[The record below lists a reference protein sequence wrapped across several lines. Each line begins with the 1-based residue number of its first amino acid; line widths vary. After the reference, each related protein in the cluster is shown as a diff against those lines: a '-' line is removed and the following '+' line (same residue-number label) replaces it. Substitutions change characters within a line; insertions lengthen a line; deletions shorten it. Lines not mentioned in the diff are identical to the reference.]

1 MTEQPL
7 SADADEQVIELTLA
21 TQIEAQSRDEEAPG
35 SGLGSFQLAQER
47 YQLLQTLGAGAMGEV
62 LAAQDQNLRRKVAY
76 KQIHSQMAVHPEVL
90 SRFVKEAQIT
100 AQLGHPNIIPIYD
113 LETHADGKT
122 AYTMKLIQGN
132 TLKDLL
138 QAAREDFEQKG
149 QARPEHNLNTLL
161 GYFLKV
167 CDAMHYAHVRGV
179 IHRDL
184 KPANLMIGPYG
195 EVYVMDWGIARLI
208 SQPDEWSEDLVRL
221 IEPDQNQPL
230 FEQTQ
235 MGKILGTPRYMS
247 PQQAAGKN
255 DSLDGRSDLFALGLI
270 LFEIVSLKPAFQA
283 SDQLSLLKKVLK
295 AEKEPLVHLFQQPI
309 APELAAIIHKATAR
323 KPEARYRHVAELAD
337 DLRRYLRGEAVL
349 ARPDNLRQKT
359 QRWMGQHP
367 VLSLGLLTGI
377 LLLGVLAIGG
387 SLLSRQR
394 AMEDTRWREQ
404 QTYDLLNQLLSHT
417 QSIDS
422 RLIYLEGLLRGVGS
436 QALDA
441 LNAGSPEP
449 RSLPP
454 VYHSAGFQ
462 LGPPPYPPDL
472 AKGPAYQD
480 PISVEQIVFH
490 SAPGADL
497 QALQPMYQ
505 KLRHLAPAM
514 RRAAI
519 RSALP
524 DSPLPPLA
532 RQKAMIQQG
541 ELPLTWINLG
551 WEAGLMVTYPG
562 TTYQPGY
569 DPRLRP
575 WYRVAKG
582 QQGPV
587 WGTPYP
593 DALGQGLLLT
603 CSLPLYDAQQRFV
616 GVGALDLLL
625 DYMARH
631 WLPMQHPAVT
641 AIYLLNQEGQVVSSL
656 RDQKPVLSPLKLAGD
671 TLKLSEFGRADVI
684 KGVQKRSS
692 GYLSSGQKR
701 YFFARLETLQWT
713 YLLEVDP
720 KVLFAAP

>member
-1 MTEQPL
+1 MTDNSQPTDEPD
-7 SADADEQVIELTLA
+7 DAIELTLS
-21 TQIEAQSRDEEAPG
+21 TQIEGQAAPG
-35 SGLGSFQLAQER
+35 TELSSFQLAAER

-76 KQIHSQMAVHPEVL
+76 KQIHAQMAVHPEVL

-122 AYTMKLIQGN
+122 AYTMKLIQGK
-132 TLKDLL
+132 TLKELI
-138 QAAREDFEQKG
+138 QAAREDFEHAG
-149 QARPEHNLNTLL
+149 QARPEHSLETLL

-184 KPANLMIGPYG
+184 KPANLMVGPYG

-208 SQPDEWSEDLVRL
+208 SEPEASHENLVRL
-221 IEPDQNQPL
+221 IEPDQTQPL

-255 DSLDGRSDLFALGLI
+255 EALDGRSDLFALGLI
-270 LFEIVSLKPAFQA
+270 LFEMVCLKPAFQA

-295 AEKEPLVHLFQQPI
+295 AEKETLVHPYRQPI

-323 KPEARYRHVAELAD
+323 KPEARYRHVAEMAD

-349 ARPDNLRQKT
+349 ARPDNLRQKL

-367 VLSLGLLTGI
+367 VLSLGLLT
-377 LLLGVLAIGG
+377 LVLVSGVLAIGG
-387 SLLSRQR
+387 ALLTRQQ
-394 AMEDTRWREQ
+394 AIETTRWREQ
-404 QTYDLLNQLLSHT
+404 QTYDLLNQMLAHT

-422 RLIYLEGLLRGVGS
+422 RLIYLEGLLRGIGS

-441 LNAGSPEP
+441 LEAGAPQVQTQ
-449 RSLPP
+449 P
-454 VYHSAGFQ
+454 VYHSAGFRLQ
-462 LGPPPYPPDL
+462 PSPYPPDL
-472 AKGPAYQD
+472 ARAPAYQA
-480 PISVEQIVFH
+480 PISLDQLVFH
-490 SAPGADL
+490 RAPGTDW
-497 QALQPMYQ
+497 QALQPFYQ
-505 KLRHLAPAM
+505 KLSHLAPVM

-524 DSPLPPLA
+524 ESPLPTLA

-541 ELPLTWINLG
+541 ELPLVWLNLG

-562 TTYQPGY
+562 SAYQPAY

-575 WYRVAKG
+575 WYRVARN
-582 QQGPV
+582 QRGPV
-587 WGTPYP
+587 WGKPYP
-593 DALGQGLLLT
+593 DAQGQGLLLT
-603 CSLPLYDAQQRFV
+603 CSLPLYDQQQRFV

-625 DYMARH
+625 DYMAQH
-631 WLPMQHPAVT
+631 WLPMEHPAVT
-641 AIYLLNQEGQVVSSL
+641 GIYLLNQAGQVVSTL
-656 RDQKPVLSPLKLAGD
+656 RDQKPIPQPLKLNGD
-671 TLKLSEFGRADVI
+671 TLALADFGKADVI
-684 KGVQKRSS
+684 KGVQQRSS
-692 GYLSSGQKR
+692 GYLNSGKQR
-701 YFFARLETLQWT
+701 YFFARLETLQ
-713 YLLEVDP
+713 
-720 KVLFAAP
+720 

>member
-1 MTEQPL
+1 MTEHPF
-7 SADADEQVIELTLA
+7 DADEQVIELTLS
-21 TQIEAQSRDEEAPG
+21 TQIEGQAAPG
-35 SGLGSFQLAQER
+35 TELGSLQLADER

-122 AYTMKLIQGN
+122 AYTMKLIQGK

-138 QAAREDFEQKG
+138 QAAREDFEQTG
-149 QARPEHNLNTLL
+149 QARPEHSLETLL

-184 KPANLMIGPYG
+184 KPANLMIGSYG

-221 IEPDQNQPL
+221 IEPDQSQPL

-255 DSLDGRSDLFALGLI
+255 ETLDGRSDLFALGLI
-270 LFEIVSLKPAFQA
+270 LFEITCLKPAFQA

-295 AEKEPLVHLFQQPI
+295 AEKEALTHRYHQPI

-323 KPEARYRHVAELAD
+323 KPEARYRHVAEMAD

-367 VLSLGLLTGI
+367 VLSLGLLTLV
-377 LLLGVLAIGG
+377 LLIGVLAIGG
-387 SLLSRQR
+387 SLLARQQ
-394 AMEDTRWREQ
+394 AIEASRWREQ
-404 QTYDLLNQLLSHT
+404 QTYDLLNQMLAHT

-441 LNAGSPEP
+441 LDAGAPQTQTQP
-449 RSLPP
+449 I
-454 VYHSAGFQ
+454 YQSAGFRLQ
-462 LGPPPYPPDL
+462 PSPYPPDL
-472 AKGPAYQD
+472 ARAPAYQD
-480 PISVEQIVFH
+480 PISLDQLVFH
-490 SAPGADL
+490 RAPGADP
-497 QALQPMYQ
+497 QALQPFYQ
-505 KLRHLAPAM
+505 KLSHLAPAL

-519 RSALP
+519 RSAMP
-524 DSPLPPLA
+524 ESPLPPLA

-541 ELPLTWINLG
+541 ELPLVWINLG
-551 WEAGLMVTYPG
+551 WEVGLMVTYPG
-562 TTYQPGY
+562 TAYQPTY

-575 WYRVAKG
+575 WYRVARE
-582 QQGPV
+582 QRDPI

-593 DALGQGLLLT
+593 DSQGQGLLLT
-603 CSLPLYDAQQRFV
+603 CSLPLYDQQQRFV
-616 GVGALDLLL
+616 GVGTLDLLL
-625 DYMARH
+625 DYLARH
-631 WLPMQHPAVT
+631 WLPMPHPAVT
-641 AIYLLNQEGQVVSSL
+641 GIYLLNQDGQVISAL
-656 RDQKPVLSPLKLAGD
+656 RDQQPVPQPLKLNGD
-671 TLKLSEFGRADVI
+671 TLVLADFARADVV

-692 GYLSSGQKR
+692 GYLSSGQQR

-713 YLLEVDP
+713 LLLEVDP
-720 KVLFAAP
+720 EILYAAP